1 MTDLDIENVKN
12 SLIDTINN
20 SNLPLGVLLYM
31 VNDIARQ
38 LNEAYNRSIQL
49 EMQKVNQPSFQEPS
63 IEDSNKNNSDEE

>member
-20 SNLPLGVLLYM
+20 SNLPVGVLLYM
-31 VNDIARQ
+31 VNDIGRQ

-49 EMQKVNQPSFQEPS
+49 EMQKVNQTSFQKPS

>member
-20 SNLPLGVLLYM
+20 SNLPFGVLLYM
-31 VNDIARQ
+31 VNDIGRQ
-38 LNEAYNRSIQL
+38 LNEAYSRSVEL
-49 EMQKVNQPSFQEPS
+49 EKQKINQPSFQESS

>member
-31 VNDIARQ
+31 VNDIGRQ
-38 LNEAYNRSIQL
+38 LNEAYNRSIEL

-63 IEDSNKNNSDEE
+63 IEDSNKNKSDEV

>member
-49 EMQKVNQPSFQEPS
+49 EMQKVNQTSFQEPS

>member
-38 LNEAYNRSIQL
+38 LNEVYNRSIQL
-49 EMQKVNQPSFQEPS
+49 EMQKVNQTSFQEPS

>member
-1 MTDLDIENVKN
+1 MTDLDIENIKN

-49 EMQKVNQPSFQEPS
+49 EMQKVNQPPFQEPS

>member
-31 VNDIARQ
+31 VNDIGRQ
-38 LNEAYNRSIQL
+38 LNEAYNRSIEL
-49 EMQKVNQPSFQEPS
+49 EMQKVNQHSFQEPS
-63 IEDSNKNNSDEE
+63 IEDSNKNKSDEV

>member
-49 EMQKVNQPSFQEPS
+49 EMQKVNQTSFQEPS
-63 IEDSNKNNSDEE
+63 IEDSKNNSDEE

>member
-38 LNEAYNRSIQL
+38 LNEAYNHSIRL
-49 EMQKVNQPSFQEPS
+49 EMQKINQTSFQEPS

>member
-20 SNLPLGVLLYM
+20 SNLPFGVLLYM

-49 EMQKVNQPSFQEPS
+49 EMQKVNHLSFQEPS

>member
-38 LNEAYNRSIQL
+38 LNEAYNRSVEL
-49 EMQKVNQPSFQEPS
+49 EMQKINQPSFPESS
-63 IEDSNKNNSDEE
+63 IEGSDKNKSDEA

>member
-20 SNLPLGVLLYM
+20 SNLPFGVLLYM

-49 EMQKVNQPSFQEPS
+49 EMQKVNQTSFQEPS
-63 IEDSNKNNSDEE
+63 IEEPNKNNSDEE

>member
-38 LNEAYNRSIQL
+38 LNEAYNRSIKL
-49 EMQKVNQPSFQEPS
+49 EMQKVNQLSFQESS

>member
-38 LNEAYNRSIQL
+38 LNDAYNRSIQL
-49 EMQKVNQPSFQEPS
+49 EMQKVNQTSFQEPS
-63 IEDSNKNNSDEE
+63 IEDSNKKNSDEE

>member
-20 SNLPLGVLLYM
+20 SNLPFGVLLYM

-49 EMQKVNQPSFQEPS
+49 EMQKVNQTSFQEPS

>member
-38 LNEAYNRSIQL
+38 LNEAYNHSIKL
-49 EMQKVNQPSFQEPS
+49 EMQKVNQTSFQEPS

>member
-38 LNEAYNRSIQL
+38 LNEAYNRSIKL
-49 EMQKVNQPSFQEPS
+49 EMQKVNQTSFQEPS

>member
-20 SNLPLGVLLYM
+20 SSLPFGVLLYM

-63 IEDSNKNNSDEE
+63 IEDSNKTNSDEA

>member
-38 LNEAYNRSIQL
+38 LNDAYNRSIQL
-49 EMQKVNQPSFQEPS
+49 EMQKVNQTSFQEPS

>member
-49 EMQKVNQPSFQEPS
+49 EMQKVNQTSFQEPS
-63 IEDSNKNNSDEE
+63 IEDSNKNNSDEA

>member
-31 VNDIARQ
+31 VNDIGRQ

-49 EMQKVNQPSFQEPS
+49 EMQKVNQTSFQEPS

>member
-20 SNLPLGVLLYM
+20 SNLPLGVLLYI
-31 VNDIARQ
+31 VNDIGRQ
-38 LNEAYNRSIQL
+38 LNEAYNRSIKL
-49 EMQKVNQPSFQEPS
+49 EMQKVNQTSFQEPS

>member
-20 SNLPLGVLLYM
+20 SNLPFGVLLYM

-38 LNEAYNRSIQL
+38 LNEAYNHSIQL
-49 EMQKVNQPSFQEPS
+49 EMQKVNQPFFQEPS

>member
-20 SNLPLGVLLYM
+20 SNLPFGVLLYM

-49 EMQKVNQPSFQEPS
+49 EMQKVNQPSFQESS

>member
-49 EMQKVNQPSFQEPS
+49 EMQKVSQPSFQEPS

>member
-20 SNLPLGVLLYM
+20 SNLPFGVLLYM

-38 LNEAYNRSIQL
+38 LNEAYNRSIKL

>member
-38 LNEAYNRSIQL
+38 LNEAYNHSIQL

>member
-20 SNLPLGVLLYM
+20 SNLPFGVLLYM

>member
-1 MTDLDIENVKN
+1 MTHLDIENVKN

-20 SNLPLGVLLYM
+20 SNLPFGVLLYM

-49 EMQKVNQPSFQEPS
+49 EMQKVNQTSFQEPS

>member
-38 LNEAYNRSIQL
+38 LNEAYNHSIRL
-49 EMQKVNQPSFQEPS
+49 EMQKVNQTSFQEPS

>member
-38 LNEAYNRSIQL
+38 LNEAYNRSIKL
-49 EMQKVNQPSFQEPS
+49 EMQKISQPSFQEPS

>member
-20 SNLPLGVLLYM
+20 SNLPFGVLLYM

-49 EMQKVNQPSFQEPS
+49 EMQKVNQSSFQEPS

>member
-63 IEDSNKNNSDEE
+63 IEDSNKDNSDEE

>member
-20 SNLPLGVLLYM
+20 SNLPFGVLLYM

-49 EMQKVNQPSFQEPS
+49 EKQKVNQPSFQEPS

>member
-31 VNDIARQ
+31 VNDITRQ
-38 LNEAYNRSIQL
+38 LNEAYNRSVEL
-49 EMQKVNQPSFQEPS
+49 EKQKINQPSFPESS
-63 IEDSNKNNSDEE
+63 IEDSDKSNSDEA

>member
-31 VNDIARQ
+31 VNDIERQ
-38 LNEAYNRSIQL
+38 LNEAYNRSVEL
-49 EMQKVNQPSFQEPS
+49 EKQKINQPSFQESP
-63 IEDSNKNNSDEE
+63 IEDSNKNKSDEV